1 MTKFLEE
8 KPWYYSKTIWVNIL
22 FLISL
27 FAIRVLGVEIAVDEQ
42 AAFIIIVNLV
52 LRVFTGTGLTKAA
65 D

>member
-27 FAIRVLGVEIAVDEQ
+27 FAIRVLGVEITVDEQ

>member
-27 FAIRVLGVEIAVDEQ
+27 FAIRVLGVEITVDEQ

-52 LRVFTGTGLTKAA
+52 LRIFTGTGLTKAA